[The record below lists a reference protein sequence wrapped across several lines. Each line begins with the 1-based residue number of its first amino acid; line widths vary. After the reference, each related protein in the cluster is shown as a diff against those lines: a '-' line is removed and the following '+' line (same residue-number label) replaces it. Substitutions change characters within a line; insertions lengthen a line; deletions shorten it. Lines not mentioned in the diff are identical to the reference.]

1 MSAHRLIGLTGGIG
15 TGKSTVSRYLAE
27 QYQLPILDADLYAR
41 EAVAAGSPI
50 LAEIVNRYGRSV
62 QRADGTLN
70 RQKLGEIVFNSAEEK
85 RWLEGIIHP
94 FVRDRFA
101 LELERLLAQTVVL
114 VIPLLFE
121 ANLTDM
127 VTEIWVVACSQEE
140 QIERVMTRD
149 RLCREQAISRIN
161 NQLPMAKK
169 IAAAD
174 AVFDNSSSLEVLY
187 RQIDRLMSEGAAWHS
202 QSPD

>member
-15 TGKSTVSRYLAE
+15 TGKSTISRYLAE

-101 LELERLLAQTVVL
+101 LELERLLAQTAVL

-127 VTEIWVVACSQEE
+127 VTEIWVVSCSQEE
-140 QIERVMTRD
+140 QIERVMKRD
-149 RLCREQAISRIN
+149 RLSQEQAIARIN

-174 AVFDNSSSLEVLY
+174 AVLDNSSLEVLY
-187 RQIDRLMSEGAAWHS
+187 RQIDRLMTEGTAWHS

>member
-1 MSAHRLIGLTGGIG
+1 MSSHRLIGLTGGIG

-27 QYQLPILDADLYAR
+27 RYQLPILDADLYAR
-41 EAVAAGSPI
+41 EAVAPDSPI

-62 QRADGTLN
+62 QEADGTLN
-70 RQKLGEIVFNSAEEK
+70 RQRLGEIIFNSAEEK
-85 RWLEGIIHP
+85 RWLESIIHP
-94 FVRDRFA
+94 FVRERFA

-121 ANLTDM
+121 ANLTDL

-140 QIERVMTRD
+140 QIERVTKRD
-149 RLCREQAISRIN
+149 RLSQEQAIARIN
-161 NQLPMAKK
+161 NQLPMATK

-174 AVFDNSSSLEVLY
+174 AVLDNSSLEVLY
-187 RQIDRLMSEGAAWHS
+187 RQIDRLMTEGAAWHS

>member
-27 QYQLPILDADLYAR
+27 RYQLPILDADLYAR

-62 QRADGTLN
+62 QEADGTLN
-70 RQKLGEIVFNSAEEK
+70 RQRLGEIIFNSAEEK
-85 RWLEGIIHP
+85 RWLESIIHP

-101 LELERLLAQTVVL
+101 IELQQLSAQTVVL

-121 ANLTDM
+121 ANLTDL
-127 VTEIWVVACSQEE
+127 VTEIWVVACSEQE
-140 QIERVMTRD
+140 QLERVMKRD
-149 RLCREQAISRIN
+149 RLSREQAISRIN

-174 AVFDNSSSLEVLY
+174 AVLDNSSLEALY
-187 RQIDRLMSEGAAWHS
+187 RQIERLMTEGAASHN
-202 QSPD
+202 Q

>member
-1 MSAHRLIGLTGGIG
+1 M
-15 TGKSTVSRYLAE
+15 
-27 QYQLPILDADLYAR
+27 PILDADLYAR

-50 LAEIVNRYGRSV
+50 LAEIVNRYGRSI
-62 QRADGTLN
+62 QGADGTLN
-70 RQKLGEIVFNSAEEK
+70 RQRLGEIIFNSAEEK

-101 LELERLLAQTVVL
+101 LELQRLSAQTVVL

-121 ANLTDM
+121 ANLTDL
-127 VTEIWVVACSQEE
+127 VTEIWVVACSQEK
-140 QIERVMTRD
+140 QIQRVLKRD
-149 RLCREQAISRIN
+149 RLSREQAISRIN

-174 AVFDNSSSLEVLY
+174 AVLDNSSSLEALY
-187 RQIDRLMSEGAAWHS
+187 RQIDRLMTEGEAWHN
-202 QSPD
+202 Q

>member
-27 QYQLPILDADLYAR
+27 RYQLPILDADLYAR
-41 EAVAAGSPI
+41 EAVAPGSPI
-50 LAEIVNRYGRSV
+50 LEKIVNRYGRSI
-62 QRADGTLN
+62 QGADGTLN
-70 RQKLGEIVFNSAEEK
+70 RQRLGEIIFNSAAEK

-101 LELERLLAQTVVL
+101 VELQQLSAQRVVL

-121 ANLTDM
+121 ANLTDL
-127 VTEIWVVACSQEE
+127 VTEIWVVACSEQE
-140 QIERVMTRD
+140 QLERVMTRD
-149 RLCREQAISRIN
+149 RLSREQAISRIN

-169 IAAAD
+169 IATAD
-174 AVFDNSSSLEVLY
+174 AVLDNSSSLKTLY
-187 RQIDRLMSEGAAWHS
+187 RQIDRLMTEGAASHN
-202 QSPD
+202 Q

>member
-1 MSAHRLIGLTGGIG
+1 MSAYRLIGLTGGIG

-27 QYQLPILDADLYAR
+27 HYQLPILDADLYAR

-50 LAEIVNRYGRSV
+50 LAEIVNRYGRSI
-62 QRADGTLN
+62 QRADGTLE

-85 RWLEGIIHP
+85 HWLEGIIHP

-101 LELERLLAQTVVL
+101 LELQRLLAQTVVL

-121 ANLTDM
+121 ANLTDL
-127 VTEIWVVACSQEE
+127 VTEIWVVSCSQEK
-140 QIERVMTRD
+140 QIQRVMMRD
-149 RLCREQAISRIN
+149 RLSREQAISRIN

-174 AVFDNSSSLEVLY
+174 AVLNNSSSREALY
-187 RQIDRLMSEGAAWHS
+187 RQIDRLMTEGAA
-202 QSPD
+202 

>member
-15 TGKSTVSRYLAE
+15 TGKSTVSRYLTE

-50 LAEIVNRYGRSV
+50 LAEIVNKYGRSI

-101 LELERLLAQTVVL
+101 LELQRLSAQTVVL

-121 ANLTDM
+121 ANLTDL
-127 VTEIWVVACSQEE
+127 VTEIWVVACSEQE
-140 QIERVMTRD
+140 QIERVMKRD
-149 RLCREQAISRIN
+149 RLSREQAISRIN

-174 AVFDNSSSLEVLY
+174 AVLDNSSSLEVLY
-187 RQIDRLMSEGAAWHS
+187 RQIDRLMTEGATWHS
-202 QSPD
+202 QSLD